1 MLTNRTILLE
11 LFACILIPAL
21 LAWLVTGLVI
31 RYAERLGLIHQPNH
45 RSSHTKITPHGG
57 GIAIVFSTG
66 IFSIWLLGS
75 NSVSLSNYWLAISLA
90 IIVAIKGL
98 LDDIFHLPASLRF
111 LIQTAACTALVFSLY
126 TLPINGLEAISNLP
140 NWLSFGLIILA
151 GVWWLN
157 LFNFMDGIDGI
168 AASQAIFMLL
178 GSASIIALQN
188 PLLIN
193 TDIWSWIICLAATT
207 LGFLH
212 FNWSPAKI
220 FMGDT
225 GSMFLAFMIFFLALL
240 TTNLKWIG
248 YSSWIIL
255 GALFISDA
263 SITLARRLLNG
274 QKVTQAHRSHAYQR
288 LARAWKSHS
297 AVTTFSIF
305 INLCWLFPLAY
316 LATYLPELGW
326 RLTILAYT
334 PLLVGIYHLGAGRPD
349 YA

>member
-1 MLTNRTILLE
+1 MLINQTILLK
-11 LFACILIPAL
+11 LLACLLIPAL

-66 IFSIWLLGS
+66 IFSIWLLGNNAAS
-75 NSVSLSNYWLAISLA
+75 PWNYWLAISLA

-98 LDDIFHLPASLRF
+98 LDDIFHLPASVRF
-111 LIQTAACTALVFSLY
+111 LIQTAACVTLVFSLY
-126 TLPINGLEAISNLP
+126 TLPTNGLEAIGNLP
-140 NWLSFGLIILA
+140 NWLSFGLIVLL

-193 TDIWSWIICLAATT
+193 TDIWHWIICLAAST
-207 LGFLH
+207 LGFLY

-225 GSMFLAFMIFFLALL
+225 GSMFLAFMLLFLGLL
-240 TTNLKWIG
+240 TTSLKWIS
-248 YSSWIIL
+248 YASWIIL
-255 GALFISDA
+255 GAVFISDA
-263 SITLARRLLNG
+263 SITLLQRFFSG
-274 QKVTQAHRSHAYQR
+274 QKITQAHRSHAYQR
-288 LARAWKSHS
+288 LSRYWHSH
-297 AVTTFSIF
+297 AKATGFALLLNVF
-305 INLCWLFPLAY
+305 WLFPLAY
-316 LATYLPELGW
+316 LSTHIPDIGLYL
-326 RLTILAYT
+326 IIIAYT
-334 PLLVGIYHLGAGRPD
+334 PLLIGSYHLGAGKSD
-349 YA
+349 HV